1 VAAWLRKGESP
12 LLTYLCPGC
21 AKLKR
26 YLPHGSVRASG
37 LHGRT
42 RTKVVLTG
50 VFNEGLSTL
59 LPSRGK
65 LAIKER
71 SQPSPPYPA

>member
-1 VAAWLRKGESP
+1 MAAEGRNALP
-12 LLTYLCPGC
+12 TYLCP
-21 AKLKR
+21 ARSKLKR

-42 RTKVVLTG
+42 RTKVVLMG
-50 VFNEGLSTL
+50 AFNEGLSTL